1 MQNRDTPPHSGP
13 NTPETQV
20 LRYSPAT
27 TTDSL
32 ATPTSLPSVSLTS
45 TPKTSRYQ
53 ASKNPTQDEVEAG
66 LLLKRHQQDL
76 LVLTSL
82 NDNSTLHW
90 RPSWFE
96 QVPFND
102 SFWTLHNPPNVVTE
116 KLPSSVPQSKDYYTR
131 RMRQQGDRP
140 PIYIKT
146 WDHWDRYCELYG
158 VPPDFL
164 SEYQVGLMRLG
175 LPRTEKG
182 ALCALPSYPLY
193 PEPQP
198 RGCGHYILDPS
209 TYTTHLPSKFRS
221 INHDAEF
228 PEDVQVVVVHSDVAL
243 IVERKDEMHKHHIK
257 WTLSDGKTE
266 NGDDSGYDVVSDS
279 LKQQGPARRWT
290 YVPWTSEQDESCK
303 RLSLVVKLK
312 VNHKRNHET
321 TREDEITG
329 IAHKTED
336 KKPNKKN
343 NVSRMLRELQ

>member
-1 MQNRDTPPHSGP
+1 MQSRDTPPHSGP
-13 NTPETQV
+13 DTPETQA
-20 LRYSPAT
+20 LRYSPTTAT
-27 TTDSL
+27 DGL
-32 ATPTSLPSVSLTS
+32 ATPTSLPSVSLTP
-45 TPKTSRYQ
+45 TPKTSGCQ
-53 ASKNPTQDEVEAG
+53 ASKNPTQDEVEAD

-90 RPSWFE
+90 RPSWFK

-102 SFWTLHNPPNVVTE
+102 SFWTLHNPPDVVTE

-140 PIYIKT
+140 PIYIET

-158 VPPDFL
+158 VPLDFL
-164 SEYQVGLMRLG
+164 SEDQVGLMRLG

-182 ALCALPSYPLY
+182 ALC
-193 PEPQP
+193 
-198 RGCGHYILDPS
+198 
-209 TYTTHLPSKFRS
+209 
-221 INHDAEF
+221 
-228 PEDVQVVVVHSDVAL
+228 
-243 IVERKDEMHKHHIK
+243 ERKDEMPKHHIK

-266 NGDDSGYDVVSDS
+266 NGGDSGYDAVSNS
-279 LKQQGPARRWT
+279 LNQQGPARRWT

-312 VNHKRNHET
+312 VNHKRKYET
-321 TREDEITG
+321 TREDETTG

-336 KKPNKKN
+336 KKPNKKK
-343 NVSRMLRELQ
+343 NVNRMLRELQ

>member
-1 MQNRDTPPHSGP
+1 MQSRDTPPHSGP
-13 NTPETQV
+13 DTPETQA
-20 LRYSPAT
+20 LRYSPTTAT
-27 TTDSL
+27 DGL
-32 ATPTSLPSVSLTS
+32 ATPTSLPSVSLTP
-45 TPKTSRYQ
+45 TPKTSGCQ
-53 ASKNPTQDEVEAG
+53 ASKNPTQDEVEAD

-90 RPSWFE
+90 RPSWFK

-102 SFWTLHNPPNVVTE
+102 SFWTLHNPPDVVTE

-140 PIYIKT
+140 PIYIET

-158 VPPDFL
+158 VPLDFL
-164 SEYQVGLMRLG
+164 SEDQVGLMRLG

-182 ALCALPSYPLY
+182 ALC
-193 PEPQP
+193 
-198 RGCGHYILDPS
+198 
-209 TYTTHLPSKFRS
+209 
-221 INHDAEF
+221 
-228 PEDVQVVVVHSDVAL
+228 EDVQVVVVHSDGAL
-243 IVERKDEMHKHHIK
+243 TIERKDEMPKHHIK

-266 NGDDSGYDVVSDS
+266 NGGDSGYDAVSNS
-279 LKQQGPARRWT
+279 LNQQGPARRWT

-312 VNHKRNHET
+312 VNHKRKYET
-321 TREDEITG
+321 TREDETTG

-336 KKPNKKN
+336 KKPNKKK
-343 NVSRMLRELQ
+343 NVNRMLRELQ